1 MGKVY
6 AVFWILIGITMCSMF
21 TATLTSEIISARAP
35 ANTDVAGND
44 VAVMKGRAHDIQIV
58 AEKGAVIHMGTIG
71 RTMKGIDEMINLLQ
85 NGTVSGFIVDRN
97 THYHVTQRINNS
109 KKYKHIKEK
118 LEKMDMVRTEKQH
131 DQQTLSCGMLIRNL
145 NALISHKVLTKS
157 YKHLPTPS
165 WYSLKLRLRR
175 YLIVF
180 DPPTYVLDQEANTR
194 EMLTQLLV
202 FFRSWNFTSNEK
214 ILIPPTNFKN
224 HYINLSNQQIVPI
237 SLLIIPCFRIKA

>member
-1 MGKVY
+1 
-6 AVFWILIGITMCSMF
+6 MCSMF

-145 NALISHKVLTKS
+145 EDYKYFKS
-157 YKHLPTPS
+157 YFDNNRLDIRSCNSMRMNRRVSDENKPGNMFSSDSEVFETVLIG
-165 WYSLKLRLRR
+165 SLCIVGVMIVVGIAVEGRLYYMR
-175 YLIVF
+175 V
-180 DPPTYVLDQEANTR
+180 NTGDK
-194 EMLTQLLV
+194 MND
-202 FFRSWNFTSNEK
+202 F
-214 ILIPPTNFKN
+214 
-224 HYINLSNQQIVPI
+224 
-237 SLLIIPCFRIKA
+237 